1 MLPSKLI
8 PFLLANDSNRWMA
21 LVLDIY
27 HLFYSKFNTS
37 LYQRRSLESRSN
49 FEFTSFALI

>member
-49 FEFTSFALI
+49 FEFTPFALI

>member
-1 MLPSKLI
+1 MLPSKAI

-21 LVLDIY
+21 LVLNMY
-27 HLFYSKFNTS
+27 HLFYSKFDTS
-37 LYQRRSLESRSN
+37 LSQRRSLESRSN